1 MPALINP
8 DAVTQVFTRDDMDGK
23 DNMDAVDVGLAEE
36 RITNADEMCEEEEEE
51 YLTIGIILA
60 PLSLKMTVI
69 DGDTGAALE
78 LP

>member
-1 MPALINP
+1 
-8 DAVTQVFTRDDMDGK
+8 MDGK